1 MADIAMS
8 AGTHRLTRSV
18 TVPEGVTLGEA
29 LFLLQVLARVKANRF
44 GRLAVTVGDGRVVDI
59 EVSEKV
65 DRSVFRTF

>member
-1 MADIAMS
+1 
-8 AGTHRLTRSV
+8 
-18 TVPEGVTLGEA
+18 
-29 LFLLQVLARVKANRF
+29 VLARVKANRF